1 MRLSI
6 RSRRINNDE
15 IPHFFQCRR
24 AAGSVTAIPASSVA
38 VRTMAD
44 GTSLNAAVKR
54 EGLVF
59 KSLCGSQSWKV
70 ISNKW
75 LLKHE

>member
-1 MRLSI
+1 M
-6 RSRRINNDE
+6 
-15 IPHFFQCRR
+15 
-24 AAGSVTAIPASSVA
+24 TAIPASSVA